1 MSVQLQLDAFFEP
14 TPLKP
19 EVESVTPLY
28 RNIGEVAKELD
39 IPAHVLRFWETK
51 FTEIQP
57 IKRSNGR
64 RYYRAKDIEIIRKV
78 KTLLYDKKFTIPG
91 AKSAL
96 KAKPTE
102 PTAPKKIKA
111 VKSIDG
117 DLRSIL
123 KDLDALRTTLR
134 KAVI

>member
-14 TPLKP
+14 TPSKP

-64 RYYRAKDIEIIRKV
+64 RYYRAKDVEIIRKV
-78 KTLLYDKKFTIPG
+78 KTLLYEKKFTISG

-96 KAKPTE
+96 KAKSPE
-102 PTAPKKIKA
+102 APAPKKLKA
-111 VKSIDG
+111 VKSMDS

-123 KDLDALRTTLR
+123 LDVDALRASLR
-134 KAVI
+134 KAAD